1 MNAPLCGA
9 VSCTILKGNSFRQ
22 ATFMRITFDGFPCD
36 VSRCSYSMTPISSSM
51 SLTEQL
57 FGSASTGGSSLA
69 FNAAKKTNLDLFA
82 VAPQVKKE
90 SRREKRRRQENEAL
104 GVKTEGAKGKST
116 LLDNVELIPVPEK
129 ESASRH
135 AAPKRLRHALHRDNE
150 EEKRTVFIGNLPNDI
165 DKKEILK
172 AFRDCGDIE
181 SVRIRNQ
188 ALEAEKDKQRGRAVR
203 VLRGELKKGDQ
214 YSASGF
220 ILFKSQGSTTTALAK
235 SGIVISGRHV
245 FVTRVDDEAKSFPPQ
260 TSIFL
265 GNLSY
270 DTNEEQVWQYFV
282 DHGVADVRRVRL
294 VRDKETGE
302 GKGFGYVEFSRP
314 DSANKAIT
322 TRGDQLNGRDVRI
335 CHVTKDKKIA
345 SKKVQRREIRKNVNA
360 AATSSGP
367 MKPGQE
373 RKVKVQREVVD
384 TPSWMGLATNPRKK
398 LARDLRPLIT
408 DSGPKRSRRDAQ
420 KSRAG
425 PPKKAAPKKPTS

>member
-1 MNAPLCGA
+1 M
-9 VSCTILKGNSFRQ
+9 S
-22 ATFMRITFDGFPCD
+22 
-36 VSRCSYSMTPISSSM
+36 

-57 FGSASTGGSSLA
+57 FGASTGSGSSLA
-69 FNAAKKTNLDLFA
+69 FKAAKKTNLDLFA

-90 SRREKRRRQENEAL
+90 SRRDKRRRLEDEAL
-104 GVKTEGAKGKST
+104 GVKSESKGKTST

-172 AFRDCGDIE
+172 AFKDCGDIE

-188 ALEAEKDKQRGRAVR
+188 ALEEEREKKRGRAVR
-203 VLRGELKKGDQ
+203 VLRGELKKGAQ

-220 ILFKSQGSTTTALAK
+220 ILFKKQHSTNNALAK
-235 SGIVISGRHV
+235 SGLVISGRHV

-294 VRDKETGE
+294 VRDKETGD
-302 GKGFGYVEFSRP
+302 GKGFGYVEFAKP

-345 SKKVQRREIRKNVNA
+345 SKTTQRREIRKNVNA
-360 AATSSGP
+360 AAVSSGP
-367 MKPGQE
+367 MKPGQQ
-373 RKVKVQREVVD
+373 RAVKVQREVVD

-408 DSGPKRSRRDAQ
+408 DSGPKKSKRDAQ
-420 KSRAG
+420 RSRSG
-425 PPKKAAPKKPTS
+425 PPKKAAPKKPSS